1 MTRLIYTFLL
11 LGTIFGC
18 SKTETAPTPKP
29 TADFSWKESTNGTV
43 QFTNASKNGDSYQW
57 DFGDNI
63 GKSTSQN
70 PSYTFEF
77 KGSYQVKL
85 IAKNTV
91 GESEATSTVNITTG
105 KDLAPIA
112 NFEITNLGKGQLQ
125 FVNKSKN
132 ADTYEWDFGDKTS
145 ISKNENVSHQYL
157 ANAKYTITLKAT
169 GKGGVNTKTL
179 EYEIT
184 DIPIPEQRDKFIGTW
199 NRAYSISGQSGENK
213 QSNILITKSSLKSDV
228 IIIKF
233 SASDSWEATIKN
245 DEISYSD
252 QEYIGGGAF
261 VYFSGTGKITTDNK
275 TINLK
280 GTYKFGTPTNTPSN
294 TTEVWTKQ

>member
-1 MTRLIYTFLL
+1 MIL
-11 LGTIFGC
+11 GC

-43 QFTNASKNGDSYQW
+43 QFTNTSKNTDTYIW

-63 GKSTSQN
+63 GKSTTQN
-70 PSYTFEF
+70 PSYTFEL

-85 IAKNTV
+85 VAKNAV
-91 GESEATSTVNITTG
+91 GESIATSTVNITTG

-112 NFEITNLGKGQLQ
+112 NFEITSLGKGQLQ

-132 ADTYEWDFGDKTS
+132 ADTYEWDFGDKST
-145 ISKNENVSHQYL
+145 ISKNENVSHQYP
-157 ANAKYTITLKAT
+157 ANAKYTITLKAS
-169 GKGGVNTKTL
+169 GKGGVNTKAL

-199 NRAYSISGQSGENK
+199 NRVYSISGQSGESK
-213 QSNILITKSSLKSDV
+213 QSNISITKSSLKSDGIV
-228 IIIKF
+228 IKF
-233 SASDSWEATIKN
+233 SSVDTWEATIKS
-245 DEISYSD
+245 DEISYND

-261 VYFSGTGKITTDNK
+261 VYFSGLGKITADYK

-280 GTYKFGTPTNTPSN
+280 GTYKFASPSATPSN

>member
-1 MTRLIYTFLL
+1 MKRQLYLFLL
-11 LGTIFGC
+11 LATIFGC
-18 SKTETAPTPKP
+18 SKTETIPTPKP
-29 TADFSWKESTNGTV
+29 TSDFTWKESANGTV
-43 QFTNASKNGDSYQW
+43 QFTNTSKNADSYQW

-63 GKSTSQN
+63 GKVTSQN

-85 IAKNTV
+85 VAKNSV
-91 GESEATSTVNITTG
+91 GEAEAINTVNITTG
-105 KDLAPIA
+105 KDFVPVA
-112 NFEITNLGKGQLQ
+112 NFEITNLGKGELQ

-157 ANAKYTITLKAT
+157 ANAKYTITLKVT
-169 GKGGVNTKTL
+169 GKGGTNSKSI
-179 EYEIT
+179 EYEVK

-199 NRAYSISGQSGENK
+199 NRVYSIEGRTGENK
-213 QSNILITKSSLKSDV
+213 ESNISITKSSLKSDGL
-228 IIIKF
+228 IIKF
-233 SASDSWEATIKN
+233 SALDTWEATVKN

-252 QEYIGGGAF
+252 QVSIGSGLS
-261 VYFSGTGKITTDNK
+261 VSFSGVGKIATDNK
-275 TINLK
+275 TINIK
-280 GTYKFGTPTNTPSN
+280 GTHKVTSISN